1 MHDCSPDVKSSNRS
15 AQRVSAPISN
25 TGTPAAG
32 LSSGVAVGT
41 GDGVGIGVGVGG
53 TSVGV
58 GVGGTGVGAAAVAV
72 GTGTGVSVAAGSSS
86 HATSIE
92 TARRLARPIQAVRR
106 TKSPNAVPAR
116 NVNPNGCLFLG
127 YAAYLINCLYPL
139 YDCRNPNGQAEAP
152 APGCS
157 SSRPAR
163 PNTAALWSAHRTM
176 GCSSLHRRV
185 RIERA
190 LSWWP
195 DTFARDREC
204 NG

>member
-1 MHDCSPDVKSSNRS
+1 M
-15 AQRVSAPISN
+15 
-25 TGTPAAG
+25 
-32 LSSGVAVGT
+32 
-41 GDGVGIGVGVGG
+41 
-53 TSVGV
+53 
-58 GVGGTGVGAAAVAV
+58 AV

-116 NVNPNGCLFLG
+116 NVDPNGCLFLG

-157 SSRPAR
+157 SCRPAR
-163 PNTAALWSAHRTM
+163 PNAAALWSAHRTM
-176 GCSSLHRRV
+176 AESSTRFQTSSWPCRSSPLRHVGGSAATPPDACISPLAARHPRSIFSGTAAGCTSLHCRI